1 VGSLSDKE
9 SAVIEMRVRQVSHHA
24 SSGSD
29 VVVLEAEMENGSP
42 TIALAVSR
50 ADALSL
56 RHEIGAE
63 ATPRVDIYDLLVRVV
78 GAAGSTVEHIQIH
91 QAGKAMAHASLRIE
105 GPHGA
110 VDLTIE
116 VAEAMSLSTRT
127 GVALGVAEDLI
138 ESVAAAG
145 ETMGVADPPASVP
158 DPFRRAFE
166 G

>member
-1 VGSLSDKE
+1 M
-9 SAVIEMRVRQVSHHA
+9 IEMRVRQVSHHA
-24 SSGSD
+24 PSGSD
-29 VVVLEAEMENGSP
+29 VVVLEAEMENSSP

-56 RHEIGAE
+56 LHEIGAE
-63 ATPRVDIYDLLVRVV
+63 ATPRVAVYDLLVRVV
-78 GAAGSTVEHIQIH
+78 GAAGSSTVEHIQIH

-116 VAEAMSLSTRT
+116 VAQAISLSTRT